1 MVDYLIVSPDL
12 FSFVSEF
19 KVIDFDPLVSDVHN
33 RLHVTFSTII
43 TTDFNNKSNTIQK
56 NVLLNRS
63 VGLLIRKHLFV
74 DNVENKTSL
83 VHPLNH
89 LDLLDI
95 NSESYQLDLNDFVV
109 NLNSLYIKSA
119 MDTFGEKI
127 IRNNCRSSLNRPWFN
142 KRCHEIRTAFHHAKK
157 KI

>member
-12 FSFVSEF
+12 FPFVSEF

-33 RLHVTFSTII
+33 RLHVTFSTMI
-43 TTDFNNKSNTIQK
+43 TTDFNNKSNTKECVTKRIRWIADKK
-56 NVLLNRS
+56 N
-63 VGLLIRKHLFV
+63 LFV
-74 DNVENKTSL
+74 DSVENKTSL

-127 IRNNCRSSLNRPWFN
+127 IRNNCRSTLNRPWFN
-142 KRCHEIRTAFHHAKK
+142 KRCHEIRTSFHHAKK